1 MASLFANSDKKGRSE
16 RLGKIRRFRVLP
28 VRENDHNYF
37 SMPKKHAFVFMEIPI
52 EKIQMDA
59 NQPRTDY
66 GTEGDENRLLVSIRD
81 IGLQVP
87 IKVMKQKDGDGF
99 LIIDGHR
106 RYICAKKLNFKKLP
120 CVVEENLSLGQ
131 LELRRYETQNNRRD
145 WKPIERSEAFHR
157 IKESM
162 NYRTNKELAKAL
174 RLSESIVAD
183 ILNLKNLQLRYLSLM
198 MEYDLSQ
205 AYQSEFVKLYPKLR
219 KIREFEV
226 DEIILNIFERVKHQ
240 VIKTSKDFRRLG
252 RIFKRA
258 SANEE
263 EIYTYLKDADM
274 TVSEL
279 VGRTE
284 QSGFSGLATDLIN
297 QIGKKRKDGQ
307 AYTSKEK
314 TILQQLRKLL
324 KEVL

>member
-1 MASLFANSDKKGRSE
+1 MKQKSFNFQK
-16 RLGKIRRFRVLP
+16 
-28 VRENDHNYF
+28 
-37 SMPKKHAFVFMEIPI
+37 IPI
-52 EKIQMDA
+52 GQVQMDKH
-59 NQPRTDY
+59 QPRTDY
-66 GTEGDENRLLVSIRD
+66 GTEGDENRLLVSIRE

-87 IKVMKQKDGDGF
+87 VKVMKSENDSSF

-106 RYICAKKLNFKKLP
+106 RYICAKKLGFKELP
-120 CVVEENLSLGQ
+120 CIVEDFMNPGE
-131 LELRRYETQNNRRD
+131 LELCRYETQNNRRD

-157 IKESM
+157 IKEAK
-162 NYRTNKELAKAL
+162 NYRTNRELAKAL
-174 RLSESIVAD
+174 HLSESIVAD
-183 ILNLKNLQLRYLSLM
+183 VLNLKNLQLRYLTLM

-219 KIREFEV
+219 KIKSMEV

-258 SANEE
+258 AANEE
-263 EIYTYLKDADM
+263 EIYVFLKDLDM
-274 TVSEL
+274 TIGEL

-297 QIGKKRKDGQ
+297 QIARKRKNGK

-314 TILQQLRKLL
+314 TILEQLLKLL
-324 KEVL
+324 KEAL